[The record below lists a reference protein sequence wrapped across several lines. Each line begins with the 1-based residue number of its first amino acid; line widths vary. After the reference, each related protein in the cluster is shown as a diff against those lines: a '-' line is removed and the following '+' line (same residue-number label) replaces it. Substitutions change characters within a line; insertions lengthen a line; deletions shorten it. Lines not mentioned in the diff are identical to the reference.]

1 LSGNET
7 LGSAFSEMWSNL
19 LYGAGSYRALRWV
32 LAIILL
38 IGIIWS
44 GFMFKKVLDF
54 SKPTQIKL
62 PPAKNLAAQ
71 DAKRLE
77 GVIQSFR
84 SAVLART
91 GSSSIAVAAATSYRR
106 PFVPTMKEPE
116 PDLAADSA
124 SGDSKMSAEEMLEI
138 MKQPE
143 EVIPP
148 LITVRAIMTLGGRAN
163 AVLDI
168 ENEGE
173 AIVVKPG
180 YTFGDGEGRV
190 KRITSDKVIV
200 TWAGE
205 DLEIPAGM

>member
-1 LSGNET
+1 MSGNET
-7 LGSAFSEMWSNL
+7 LGGAFSEMWSNL

-38 IGIIWS
+38 VGIIWS

-54 SKPTQIKL
+54 SKPTQVKL
-62 PPAKNLAAQ
+62 PPAKNLAAE

-84 SAVLART
+84 SAVLSRT

-106 PFVPTMKEPE
+106 PFVATMKQVE
-116 PDLAADSA
+116 PDPAADSA
-124 SGDSKMSAEEMLEI
+124 ADSKMTADEMLEI

-143 EVIPP
+143 EVLPP

-205 DLEIPAGM
+205 DIEIPAGM